1 MDSLQKIR
9 AIIKQAFKSL
19 VNDDSSAY
27 PNAQSTY
34 SKKPTDHVRLST
46 YGICANAPNGS
57 HVFLLQSEGKESIK
71 FGIEN
76 DFLRRLKGL
85 TEGEAALYNTLTE
98 SFVLMKAD
106 GSVEVDS
113 KKDIIATAAG
123 DVTITASG
131 DINATASTATVTA
144 STVTINGNLV
154 VNGTI
159 TGPTAITSSGTITG
173 ASIASTAV
181 GVPYETH
188 THVGASGGPI

>member
-1 MDSLQKIR
+1 MNKIR
-9 AIIKQAFKSL
+9 ALARQAWKSL
-19 VNDDSSAY
+19 CNDDSSDY

-34 SKKPTDHVRLST
+34 SKKPTAHVRLST
-46 YGICANAPNGS
+46 YGICANAPKDS
-57 HVFLLQSEGKESIK
+57 HVFLFQSKGQESIK

-85 TEGEAALYNTLTE
+85 TEGEAALYNTLTK

-113 KKDIIATAAG
+113 KKDIIATAEG
-123 DVTITASG
+123 DVTVTATG
-131 DINATASTATVTA
+131 DINATAATATVTA
-144 STVTINGNLV
+144 ATVTINGNLV

-159 TGPTAITSSGTITG
+159 TGATAITSSGTVTG

-181 GVPYETH
+181 GVPFETH